1 MPRYSYYIPEDNV
14 YKPWIPI
21 RLNFKK
27 THKITP
33 HNITALVDSGAD
45 VCFCSEDI
53 AFWMGSRDSKSKE
66 HKEFVTANGGKFIAY
81 KEKIT
86 LIACDKSYNCP
97 FFISKELPKQ
107 TPIILGQLGF
117 FDHFKVIF
125 DLPNKLINIT

>member
-1 MPRYSYYIPEDNV
+1 MPIYPYFIPQGGV
-14 YKPWIPI
+14 YKPWIPV

-27 THKITP
+27 THKVTP

-53 AFWMGSRDSKSKE
+53 AFWLGSRDHKNKE
-66 HKEFVTANGGKFIAY
+66 HREFTTANGGKFMAY
-81 KEKIT
+81 KEEIDLIT
-86 LIACDKSYNCP
+86 AGKSYKCP
-97 FFISKELPKQ
+97 FYISNELPRE

-125 DLPNKLINIT
+125 DLPNKQINIF